1 MAGDSASPAPLLG
14 TAFLL
19 SQSASSPSA
28 TASSSSAAPSSA
40 THTAITPS
48 VCTDYSLFKRLVDQ
62 SRRVSDDA
70 ITVRLNR
77 AAALGGGAVAGRG
90 AREMGAGECDAVW
103 RELVG
108 RWSERGEALSYCDR
122 VLLEQAAQ
130 AKGKTTAQAQGGAG
144 VLGEEEGLSADWERR
159 GRGFAD
165 ELELKV
171 RSHLLRFGVC
181 DLPSSRTDARRLL
194 AFRRLGHPR
203 VVPDCCRPALRF
215 RSPHSGPACLP
226 SSRWNPS
233 SARARSPSSARAV
246 RHTLWPT
253 RPHQTCR
260 DCWMLR
266 RRKRSGGDGGVG
278 TSAGG

>member
-1 MAGDSASPAPLLG
+1 MAGDSAPAAPLLG

-28 TASSSSAAPSSA
+28 TTSSSSAAPSSA

-130 AKGKTTAQAQGGAG
+130 VKGKTAQAQGGAG

-165 ELELKV
+165 ELELK
-171 RSHLLRFGVC
+171 SY
-181 DLPSSRTDARRLL
+181 
-194 AFRRLGHPR
+194 
-203 VVPDCCRPALRF
+203 
-215 RSPHSGPACLP
+215 
-226 SSRWNPS
+226 
-233 SARARSPSSARAV
+233 
-246 RHTLWPT
+246 
-253 RPHQTCR
+253 
-260 DCWMLR
+260 
-266 RRKRSGGDGGVG
+266 
-278 TSAGG
+278 